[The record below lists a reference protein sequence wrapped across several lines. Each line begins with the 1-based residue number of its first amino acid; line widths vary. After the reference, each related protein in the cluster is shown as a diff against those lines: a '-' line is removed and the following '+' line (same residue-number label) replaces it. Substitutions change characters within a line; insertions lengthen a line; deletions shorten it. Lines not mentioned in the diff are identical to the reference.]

1 MENNSPECI
10 AENITRAMNHPN
22 LEQITR
28 NVRALVGKEFTYQAA
43 LEGYRDILAS
53 LNLKQ

>member
-1 MENNSPECI
+1 
-10 AENITRAMNHPN
+10 MNHPN
-22 LEQITR
+22 LEQIAR
-28 NVRALVGKEFTYQAA
+28 HARALVGKEFTYQAA